1 MEMYYDLNG
10 VPDGTRFLAANPAA
24 HDPTGNATALLPP
37 EFLRPYSGYQNI
49 RVRGNSAPA
58 DYHALQVQ
66 LNRRYIRGVQFGA
79 SYTLQRARGLA
90 DEDPGNLSISP
101 MRPVDFFYSELVQS
115 NRNSLIVNY
124 AWDLPGRHTGALGV
138 LLDGWQVSGE
148 NDFVSGD
155 WAPINFTTVDNFD
168 FTGGEGG
175 MGNDLGGGFRTVRP
189 NMVGDPFAGG
199 GDPVTG
205 FFNTAA
211 FARPAA
217 GTYGNAPRN
226 AVKKPGLINTNF
238 AVFKNVK
245 FAGSKAAQLRA
256 EIYNL
261 FNQVE
266 FQDIDRT
273 ARFDATGAQINPNFG
288 TAIGIASP
296 TRPPRSVQLSVR
308 LNF

>member
-1 MEMYYDLNG
+1 
-10 VPDGTRFLAANPAA
+10 
-24 HDPTGNATALLPP
+24 
-37 EFLRPYSGYQNI
+37 
-49 RVRGNSAPA
+49 
-58 DYHALQVQ
+58 
-66 LNRRYIRGVQFGA
+66 
-79 SYTLQRARGLA
+79 
-90 DEDPGNLSISP
+90 
-101 MRPVDFFYSELVQS
+101 
-115 NRNSLIVNY
+115 
-124 AWDLPGRHTGALGV
+124 
-138 LLDGWQVSGE
+138 
-148 NDFVSGD
+148 
-155 WAPINFTTVDNFD
+155 
-168 FTGGEGG
+168 
-175 MGNDLGGGFRTVRP
+175 
-189 NMVGDPFAGG
+189 MVGDPFAGG
-199 GDPVTG
+199 GDPLTS

-226 AVKKPGLINTNF
+226 AVKKPGLVNTNF

-245 FAGSKAAQLRA
+245 FGGSRAAQLRA